1 MLRKVK
7 NWKVFMKLIVLLLAI
22 CLNSFAGTDAKIK
35 KNMDY
40 IADNMYRYSGYN
52 TARHERLDHLA
63 RQNDQDQCM
72 LDLKIRYIRYSED
85 GTQIITAPSYV
96 YVQVDMRKVEKS
108 GLRVVRG
115 LDYDHG
121 AETHQVFIKSKEGTS
136 FPVLMYKMNDGDR
149 LNWNFYEE
157 DYLTSTYFDETYL
170 VTRYKYKKVV
180 KALKKLINLC
190 RKR

>member
-1 MLRKVK
+1 
-7 NWKVFMKLIVLLLAI
+7 MKFIVLLLAI
-22 CLNSFAGTDAKIK
+22 SLNSFAGADEKIK

-52 TARHERLDHLA
+52 TARNERLEHLA
-63 RQNDQDQCM
+63 RQNDQDQCT
-72 LDLKIRYIRYSED
+72 LDLKLSYIRYSED
-85 GTQIITAPSYV
+85 GTQIITAPSYI

-121 AETHQVFIKSKEGTS
+121 AETHQVFIKPKDDTS
-136 FPVLMYKMNDGDR
+136 FPVLMYKMNYGDR
-149 LNWNFYEE
+149 LNWSFYEE

-170 VTRYKYKKVV
+170 VTRYKHKKVV
-180 KALKKLINLC
+180 KALKNLIRLC
-190 RKR
+190 RKK